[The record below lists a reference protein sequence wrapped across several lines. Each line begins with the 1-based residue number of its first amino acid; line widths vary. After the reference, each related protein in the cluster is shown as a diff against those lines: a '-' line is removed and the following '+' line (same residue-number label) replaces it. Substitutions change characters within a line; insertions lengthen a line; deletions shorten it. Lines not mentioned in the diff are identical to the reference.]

1 MKISFDFKSLY
12 SDWSAPR
19 SSQQTI
25 KENNPFISNI
35 VQTSISFTK
44 NVPAIPF
51 GKIYQKLKSFSQSL
65 KTKIDINKTFLVVN
79 YYFKSALIEEQNV
92 SNEFIQNQI
101 IEFEGVQVVI
111 ESYASEFQI
120 ALINKNLENIKK
132 ILTKEPSLVNQLN
145 YDGVPPLAV
154 AIFLEDLEIMSLL
167 IQNGADC
174 HYVDAQNENLIYKIA
189 AKKNKEML
197 NLLLKSGVSIDEAMG
212 KSPPALI
219 TACNNQ
225 ERDIMEFLIQAGAD
239 VNIVDHEGNTPL
251 LKAIENNDLDAVKI
265 LLDRSAD
272 IDQINLKTGI
282 NPIYS
287 ALQNKGDIAVY
298 LVERGAYLNYIYS
311 EGFTLLEVI
320 NSLNTH
326 SFRELEDLRQ
336 IFYRKGLYR
345 TLTDNIFH
353 RKMLAHVWG
362 IGGGLGFKV
371 NGGLVMYEMFL
382 PNNGL
387 QKLRENFLE
396 CLPCL
401 KEKFPCFFNA
411 LVEEK
416 LILANKQS
424 ILNYNMNETTAE
436 TIIKNSQIFPQ
447 ILTNSWDEKHVTC
460 IVIYKNQLVKVNR
473 GAGNGFFGL
482 EYFRMDKVLT
492 PEIIDKIRDIS
503 SRSFFYDELDQL
515 LNLQFEKVQEFS
527 PQEVGNC
534 GWASPKLAEFAVLEL
549 LKNETKYAS
558 DSAEDVI
565 KQIYKA
571 FTSFAREQELE
582 KYLQRLQRYPGE
594 LDWQLLFGIREKIN
608 VKLSYDKLTSTQREN
623 FERALL
629 HFDTYLPR
637 FLSVNAENKDS
648 IIYYLMAAKDKEK
661 IVEALKLG
669 LDCFEFI
676 ENYENTGAQLD
687 NDLYLFLIEQN
698 LIINFENYDNEQL
711 EIYNKLIDYR
721 KSFIEKAA

>member
-1 MKISFDFKSLY
+1 MKIPFHFKSLY
-12 SDWSAPR
+12 SNWRAPP

-25 KENNPFISNI
+25 KENNHFISNI
-35 VQTSISFTK
+35 VQTSISFTE
-44 NVPAIPF
+44 NVSAITF
-51 GKIYQKLKSFSQSL
+51 GGIYQKIKSFSQSL
-65 KTKIDINKTFLVVN
+65 TSKIDVNKTFLVVN
-79 YYFKSALIEEQNV
+79 SYFKSALIEDQAV
-92 SNEFIQNQI
+92 SNELIQKQTI
-101 IEFEGVQVVI
+101 KFEGVKVEF
-111 ESYASEFQI
+111 ESYALEFQI
-120 ALINKNLENIKK
+120 ALINKNLKNIQK

-174 HYVDAQNENLIYKIA
+174 RYVDEQNENLIYKIA
-189 AKKNKEML
+189 TKKNQEML
-197 NLLLKSGVSIDEAMG
+197 NVLLKSGLSINEAINN
-212 KSPPALI
+212 SPPALI
-219 TACNNQ
+219 TACNNK

-239 VNIVDHEGNTPL
+239 VDVVDQEGNTPL
-251 LKAIENNDLDAVKI
+251 LKAIENADLASVKM
-265 LLDRSAD
+265 LLKYSAD
-272 IDQINLKTGI
+272 IDAINLKSGV
-282 NPIYS
+282 NPIFY
-287 ALQNKGDIAVY
+287 ALQHDFDIVIY
-298 LVERGAYLNYIYS
+298 LIKKGAYLDYIYL
-311 EGFTLLEVI
+311 EGFTLLEII
-320 NSLNTH
+320 NSLNTY
-326 SFRELEDLRQ
+326 SFRKLEDLKQ
-336 IFYRKGLYR
+336 IFYRKGLYS

-362 IGGGLGFKV
+362 IGKGLGFKV
-371 NGGLVMYEMFL
+371 NGGLVPYEMSF

-424 ILNYNMNETTAE
+424 VLNYNMDETNAE

-447 ILTNSWDEKHVTC
+447 ILINPWDEKHVTC
-460 IVIYKNQLVKVNR
+460 IVIYENQLVKINR
-473 GAGNGFFGL
+473 GAGNGFYGL
-482 EYFRMDKVLT
+482 QYYRMDKVLT
-492 PEIIDKIRDIS
+492 PEIIDKIRNKS
-503 SRSFFYDELDQL
+503 SRRFFYDELDQL
-515 LNLQFEKVQEFS
+515 LNLQFEKAQEFS
-527 PQEVGNC
+527 PQDVANC
-534 GWASPKLAEFAVLEL
+534 VWASSKLAEFAILEL
-549 LKNETKYAS
+549 LKSKTNHAL
-558 DSAEDVI
+558 DSEDNIVN
-565 KQIYKA
+565 QIYKA

-582 KYLQRLQRYPGE
+582 KYLQRLQRYPDE
-594 LDWQLLFGIREKIN
+594 LDWQLLFEIREKIN
-608 VKLSYDKLTSTQREN
+608 LKLSYDKLTSVQREN
-623 FERALL
+623 FERALS

-637 FLSVNAENKDS
+637 FLTVNAENKYS

-669 LDCFEFI
+669 LDCFELI

-698 LIINFENYDNEQL
+698 LIINFENYDEEQL
-711 EIYNKLIDYR
+711 QIYNKLIDYR